1 MEGKTK
7 EAQFNAIGNYAA
19 KHTYTRTAIFLTVYA
34 GDKRKLKAVSQKI
47 FEAGFQRGV
56 VFNVFAAF
64 NWKGSGLVFMI
75 SSDKLPVAT
84 PEEFALLEAVKVGDQ
99 DKVRQLLS
107 SGVNPDARDNR
118 DLPWSVTPLMYAAEG
133 GHLKIMDCLLEAGA
147 DINARDAGIP
157 GIAPGLGTALIYA
170 IYAQEEQAAMYLLEK
185 GAAYNGKYGGNT
197 SLGMAAYRNAPNV
210 VNALLKKGADP
221 NIKNSHKRTPLH
233 QAADEGHTKI
243 TEMLLKAG
251 ADIHALNELG
261 KTPLHTAVAARHT
274 AVVKVLLNAGSEV
287 NRQDTDWGDPFTLER
302 LYQK

>member
-1 MEGKTK
+1 
-7 EAQFNAIGNYAA
+7 
-19 KHTYTRTAIFLTVYA
+19 
-34 GDKRKLKAVSQKI
+34 
-47 FEAGFQRGV
+47 V

-64 NWKGSGLVFMI
+64 KRKGSGLVVMT

-84 PEEFALLEAVKVGDQ
+84 PEEFALLEAAKVGDQ

-118 DLPWSVTPLMYAAEG
+118 DLPWNVTPLMYAAEG
-133 GHLKIMDCLLEAGA
+133 GHLKVMECLLEAGA

-157 GIAPGLGTALIYA
+157 GHAPGLGTALIYA
-170 IYAQEEQAAMYLLEK
+170 IYAQQEQAAVYLLEK
-185 GAAYNGKYGGNT
+185 GAAYKGKYGGNT

-221 NIKNSHKRTPLH
+221 NIKDSHKRTPLH

-243 TEMLLKAG
+243 TEILLKAG

-261 KTPLHTAVAARHT
+261 KPRYIQ
-274 AVVKVLLNAGSEV
+274 
-287 NRQDTDWGDPFTLER
+287 R
-302 LYQK
+302 